1 MMSFFPIEAGVSG
14 TFLGY
19 DVDNEADV
27 GPGEAVCRIE
37 TA

>member
-1 MMSFFPIEAGVSG
+1 MSFFPIEAGVGG

-37 TA
+37 AA